1 MKILLLEDDPD
12 ISFIYK
18 RQLEKANHPTDT
30 FRTGKDAL
38 QALATNRYDMTL
50 IDMMLPDT
58 NGLEVVKQMKQNN
71 LLDSMTVIFLTNLG
85 QESIMQEG
93 KKLGVDGY
101 LIKSSMTPGQ
111 LIEYITRIHDNK
123 HNPPPQGQE

>member
-18 RQLEKANHPTDT
+18 RQLEKASHLTDT
-30 FRTGKDAL
+30 FSTGKDAL
-38 QALATNRYDMTL
+38 QALATSKYDIAL

-58 NGLEVVKQMKQNN
+58 NGLEIVKQIKLNK
-71 LLDSMTVIFLTNLG
+71 LLDGMTIIFLTNMG
-85 QESIMQEG
+85 QESIQQEG
-93 KKLGVDGY
+93 EKLGIDGY

-111 LIEYITRIHDNK
+111 LIEHIMAIYEKK
-123 HNPPPQGQE
+123 HAPPSPQTA